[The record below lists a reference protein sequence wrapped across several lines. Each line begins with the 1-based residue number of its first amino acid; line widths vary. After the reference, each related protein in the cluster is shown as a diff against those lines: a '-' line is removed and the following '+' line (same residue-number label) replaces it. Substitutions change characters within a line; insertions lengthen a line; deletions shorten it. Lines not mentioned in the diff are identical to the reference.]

1 MKTLNARPEL
11 ELILDEITKGEGG
24 KLTFPS
30 FLEFMRNIQKVCLLC
45 GSIVSDLLLMI
56 LAIPRLKEDLKQL
69 FVNVLTA
76 PEQITT
82 ATEFA
87 STQPP
92 RVLPQETPASV
103 TWENDAWKAEDFISF
118 LSSQENSAFGE
129 ESRVWMDMARP
140 LSEHYISSSHNT
152 YLVGHQFMGASTIE
166 GYIRALLHSCRCVE
180 RKWHPNFIPPLVP
193 SPHIWSSWCSTVD
206 IYDGDCE
213 PAVCHGRTSTSK
225 VPVREVCEAI
235 AKYGFVT
242 SPYPVTVYAEVHC
255 GLD

>member
-1 MKTLNARPEL
+1 
-11 ELILDEITKGEGG
+11 
-24 KLTFPS
+24 
-30 FLEFMRNIQKVCLLC
+30 MRIYRFGPPFNDSCDSQAEE
-45 GSIVSDLLLMI
+45 SE
-56 LAIPRLKEDLKQL
+56 EDLKQL
-69 FVNVLTA
+69 SVNVLTA

-92 RVLPQETPASV
+92 RVLPQETSASV
-103 TWENDAWKAEDFISF
+103 IWENDAWKAEDFISF

-129 ESRVWMDMARP
+129 GSRVWMDVARP
-140 LSEHYISSSHNT
+140 LSEYHISCSHNT
-152 YLVGHQFMGASTIE
+152 YLVGHQLMGASTIE

-193 SPHIWSSWCSTVD
+193 SPHIWSSLCSTVD
-206 IYDGDCE
+206 IYDDDCE
-213 PAVCHGRTSTSK
+213 PAVCHGRTFTSK

-242 SPYPVTVYAEVHC
+242 SPYPVAVYAEVHC
-255 GLD
+255 GLDQQDMLTNIMKNVFGDALVSAPIEDRQTTDVLRS